1 MTIYASSGVE
11 TASITLT
18 GGGSLGIPSGG
29 IIMWSGTVA
38 NIPADWVLCDG
49 SNNTPDLR
57 NRFIVGAHSDGQS
70 GVTFNA
76 DTGAISGNY
85 SPGNTGGEV
94 AHQLTVAEMPAHT
107 HSELYN
113 TASSGQDQAGSGSG
127 DNDNTSGR
135 NTGST
140 GGNDYHENRPPYY
153 ALAFIMKT

>member
-1 MTIYASSGVE
+1 MTIYATTGVE

-38 NIPADWVLCDG
+38 SIPADWVLCDG
-49 SNNTPDLR
+49 SNGTPDLR
-57 NRFIVGAHSDGQS
+57 NRFVVGAHSDGQS

-94 AHQLTVAEMPAHT
+94 AHQLTVAEMPS
-107 HSELYN
+107 HSHPYAAN
-113 TASSGQDQAGSGSG
+113 RNGSDYGGSNPANG
-127 DNDNTSGR
+127 SPSNGVTS
-135 NTGST
+135 ST
-140 GGNDYHENRPPYY
+140 GGDDYHENRPPYY
-153 ALAFIMKT
+153 ALAYIMKT